1 MQPATLKGNNLQIWT
16 TPSRKECVR
25 EILALPDWRVQ
36 QIVVLS
42 EEERH
47 EFTGQGVD
55 IPIEVVPRGGEL
67 DVWKKRP
74 GDLLLSVGW
83 HRIFKSD
90 IIREAPLIVNIHP
103 SLLPKYRGW
112 ALNWALVNG
121 DTEHGLTAHIV
132 DEGVDTGPILLQRKI
147 SLNKFDTYRSLLRKL
162 IGAHLGFLPE
172 VLQKLK
178 TGELVSLPQDE
189 NTASAPPRRT
199 PKDSEIDP
207 SKSLLEL
214 YDVIRASDP
223 DAFPAHFYIEG
234 QKVCIKL
241 WRSEKPADQEDMI

>member
-1 MQPATLKGNNLQIWT
+1 MQPVTPKGNNLQIWT
-16 TPSRKECVR
+16 TPSRIDCVR
-25 EILALPDWRVQ
+25 EVLELPDWAVQ

-42 EEERH
+42 EKEKH
-47 EFTGQGVD
+47 EFTEQNLSV
-55 IPIEVVPRGGEL
+55 PVEVAPRGGEL
-67 DVWKKRP
+67 EVWKKRP

-83 HRIFKSD
+83 HRIFKPD
-90 IIREAPLIVNIHP
+90 FIREASPIVNIHP

-132 DEGVDTGPILLQRKI
+132 DEGVDTGPILLQRRI
-147 SLNKFDTYRSLLRKL
+147 SLSKFDTYRSLLRKL
-162 IGAHLGFLPE
+162 IEAHLGFLPE

-178 TGELVSLPQDE
+178 SAELVSVPQDE
-189 NTASAPPRRT
+189 NTASAPSRRT

-207 SKSLLEL
+207 SKPLLEL
-214 YDVIRASDP
+214 YDIIRASDP
-223 DAFPAHFYIEG
+223 DAFPAHFFIEG

-241 WRSEKPADQEDMI
+241 WRSEKPNGEEDMI